1 MILRPPNQEYSL
13 PLFYVNVQAMKL
25 RKITVVLL
33 FLLALV
39 WGCKTTRVGMDVV
52 VSEKE
57 NALVASGSGD
67 FVLAVQSWEAYFAQ
81 MGLAKQ
87 PIPAGDYAQAA
98 HDAFKAGNFQS
109 AISWYDAARLSGYE
123 GVDMYLSLA
132 EIYRKQDNLSKELT
146 TLQYLESNYHDESLE
161 HGVPLKLFEIY
172 MRIDKGR
179 AFEQWGKLDK
189 ASQGKETYLNNYFS
203 LIKELEKN
211 ELADAVANDLLK
223 LNPTHREALEWN
235 GEKFYYRGENRYQR
249 EMEKYNKNKT
259 HVQYQFLLNELKIVA
274 EDFKTSRDYF
284 ERLWELEKNSRY
296 ASFLSN
302 IYSRLDNPERAR
314 FYKKLAE

>member
-1 MILRPPNQEYSL
+1 MNCKK
-13 PLFYVNVQAMKL
+13 NA
-25 RKITVVLL
+25 VVLL

-39 WGCKTTRVGMDVV
+39 WGCKTTRVDREVV

-57 NALVASGSGD
+57 NALVASRSGD
-67 FVLAVQSWEAYFAQ
+67 FVLAVQSWEAYFTQ
-81 MGLAKQ
+81 MALAKQ

-98 HDAFKAGNFQS
+98 NDAFKGGNFQS
-109 AISWYDAARLSGYE
+109 AVSWYDEARLSGYQ
-123 GVDMYLSLA
+123 GADMYLALA
-132 EIYRKQDNLSKELT
+132 DIYRKQDNLSRELT
-146 TLQYLESNYHDESLE
+146 SLQYLETNYPEESLDQE
-161 HGVPLKLFEIY
+161 VSRKLFEIY

-179 AFEQWGKLDK
+179 AFEQWDKLDK
-189 ASQGKETYLNNYFS
+189 ASQAKETYLSSYFA
-203 LIKELEKN
+203 LIKEMEKN

-235 GEKFYYRGENRYQR
+235 AEKFYYRGENRYQR
-249 EMEKYNKNKT
+249 EMDKYNKNKT

-274 EDFKTSRDYF
+274 EEFKTSRDYF
-284 ERLWELEKNSRY
+284 DRLWKLEQNSRY
-296 ASFLSN
+296 AAFLSN